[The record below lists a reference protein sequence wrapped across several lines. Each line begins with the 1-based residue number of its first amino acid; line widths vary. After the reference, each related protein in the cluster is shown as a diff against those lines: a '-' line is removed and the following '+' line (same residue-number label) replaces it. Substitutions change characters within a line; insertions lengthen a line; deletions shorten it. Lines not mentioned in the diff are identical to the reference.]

1 MEWNLKNLMVE
12 ECCKRKQMAREKF
25 INEGDENFRYFYLIA
40 KGKRRKVKILS
51 LVHEENIVVN
61 DNDINKVATAFYKD
75 LFGHSV
81 LSSINMSNLHMN
93 KLSDEDCALLTVPF
107 SIEEIKKVVFGLK
120 HNSAPSP
127 DGFIG
132 DFFKN
137 FGISFTLI
145 CGIYSRIFMMGC
157 LTLKG
162 LTLV

>member
-12 ECCKRKQMAREKF
+12 ECCKWKQMAREKF
-25 INEGDENFRYFYLIA
+25 INEGDENSRYFHLIA
-40 KGKRRKVKILS
+40 KSKRRKVKILS

-61 DNDINKVATAFYKD
+61 DNDINKMATAFYKD
-75 LFGHSV
+75 LFGPSL

-93 KLSDEDCALLTVPF
+93 KLSDEDRALLTVPF

-120 HNSAPSP
+120 HNSAPGP
-127 DGFIG
+127 DGFPAE
-132 DFFKN
+132 FFQE